1 MVMTIHVHN
10 VHTDLPTTHLLRLG
24 GSISVV
30 SMVRLT
36 GKIFREEGMFVA
48 ELSEIGQSTWSDS
61 LSGVMADVPRLALEY
76 FHGLRDLGV
85 LAEKLASMGV
95 KFDGGAFNVN
105 IHVQIRDDVLPALPE
120 GASTSIDSNVSV
132 PVAA

>member
-1 MVMTIHVHN
+1 
-10 VHTDLPTTHLLRLG
+10 
-24 GSISVV
+24 
-30 SMVRLT
+30 MVRLT